1 MDYKEM
7 NKGSYGY
14 QNDNKGN
21 SKEASKEKEAN
32 NEKENSNEKE
42 CKGAI
47 LDSRTLGECS
57 NTCPPYFPHYK
68 VPVVIS
74 EFTVQIDTESKIRLC
89 EPAIEIKRIKKNV
102 FLTQCRLIA
111 GTKKV
116 FISGFVRKNIEYATM
131 DCCKN
136 SAICGDIKHTTV
148 HVPFQCVTE
157 LKNIREPHFQYN
169 PTVEEITYFDEKN
182 MGRSMK
188 ETDMYSQ
195 EYFNEKVFCELVHAS
210 IYEADIVHEDEK
222 LQCLPVEHVFQ
233 NFIEKEVICLTIKL
247 LQNQQVCEDKPPK
260 YPHCDEKDKEYY

>member
-7 NKGSYGY
+7 NKGNHDCGC
-14 QNDNKGN
+14 QPKG
-21 SKEASKEKEAN
+21 KEKEPI
-32 NEKENSNEKE
+32 KE
-42 CKGAI
+42 CKGAV
-47 LDSRTLGECS
+47 LESDTLGQCE
-57 NTCPPYFPHYK
+57 NTSTQHFPHYK

-131 DCCKN
+131 DCCTN

-157 LKNIREPHFQYN
+157 LKNARDIKLHFN
-169 PTVEEITYFDEKN
+169 PAVVETTYFDEKT
-182 MGRSMK
+182 MGSSMK
-188 ETDMYSQ
+188 EKDMYS
-195 EYFNEKVFCELVHAS
+195 EEFFNEKVYCELVHAS
-210 IYEADIVHEDEK
+210 IYEADIVHECEK
-222 LQCLPVEHVFQ
+222 VHCMPNEILFQ
-233 NFIEKEVICLTIKL
+233 EFIEKEVICLKIKL
-247 LQNQQVCEDKPPK
+247 LQNQQVCEEKPSK
-260 YPHCDEKDKEYY
+260 YPKCDEKEREYY

>member
-1 MDYKEM
+1 MDYKEI
-7 NKGSYGY
+7 NQGSCSQHSDCQSEGE
-14 QNDNKGN
+14 D
-21 SKEASKEKEAN
+21 
-32 NEKENSNEKE
+32 KE
-42 CKGAI
+42 CKGRV
-47 LDSRTLGECS
+47 LESCTLNECT
-57 NTCPPYFPHYK
+57 NTSLPKYPQYK

-102 FLTQCRLIA
+102 FLTQCRLI
-111 GTKKV
+111 GNTKKV

-157 LKNIREPHFQYN
+157 LKNMRAPQHKNN
-169 PTVEEITYFDEKN
+169 PASLEMSYWDEKN

-188 ETDMYSQ
+188 ETDMHS
-195 EYFNEKVFCELVHAS
+195 EEFFNEKVYCELVHAS
-210 IYEADIVHEDEK
+210 IHEADIVEESEK
-222 LQCLPVEHVFQ
+222 LDCLPVEHVFQ

-247 LQNQQVCEDKPPK
+247 LQNQQIYKEQPPK
-260 YPHCDEKDKEYY
+260 CPNYDWQEQESY